1 MTDPK
6 TFRETIRPTLY
17 TNMFLGIGI
26 FEFSNKTRVKPFAE
40 KIYACCC
47 LVMMELCY
55 YMTVTT
61 SMYFKLPL
69 QAAGSKMVILR
80 PMMWYTVMYQSAC
93 LIVIMA
99 RRKPEFSIA
108 QVFRKVI
115 HLIEE
120 NDRRMEAIGLSRDY
134 RSVYNYQ
141 IRSICCF
148 ILIFVC
154 SQLYTWQRSLAPSL
168 PLYVKIVN
176 CFSLH
181 IVSIICL
188 TTNFTFCFWIRYV
201 WLKFDQL
208 NHLLMKMI
216 EALDPPKQ
224 KRFLET
230 TDDLE
235 VKRSEDNDDA
245 LLFDTD
251 TVKKIKKSHLAL
263 IRIAKQISAFYGV
276 QILLTSTI
284 ILVRLVILFYVCNKM
299 MWYPPPDDQLL
310 PQILDLMLFSLINL
324 SMVYMVHH
332 ICTKTS
338 YKAAETG
345 DLLCRLYNSS
355 TTIEFRDEIRRF
367 TTQVLQNPLL
377 FSICGLVDLDGSFIL
392 NALGN
397 MFGYMIMLIQMET
410 QRLRTRMQK
419 NSTEV

>member
-1 MTDPK
+1 MTDLK

-134 RSVYNYQ
+134 RSPIVHVA
-141 IRSICCF
+141 SITGP
-148 ILIFVC
+148 ITAALRENR
-154 SQLYTWQRSLAPSL
+154 QLLQPPYRLDNMSNHELHVLLLDQR
-168 PLYVKIVN
+168 N
-176 CFSLH
+176 CT
-181 IVSIICL
+181 IG
-188 TTNFTFCFWIRYV
+188 NRYV